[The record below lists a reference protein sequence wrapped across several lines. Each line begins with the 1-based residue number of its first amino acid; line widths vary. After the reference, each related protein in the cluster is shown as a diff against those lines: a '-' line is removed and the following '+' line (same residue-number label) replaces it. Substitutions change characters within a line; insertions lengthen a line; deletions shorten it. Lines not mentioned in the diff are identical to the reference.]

1 MQPPSVAQPTAPW
14 AQAGAEEPDYLWGWR
29 QLTSMRTALILLLP
43 FGLAAEP
50 KETPWDALMPRN
62 WDPMKGFK
70 GRNLQGLMDGDPKAQ
85 ALMDEL
91 RAAWDKAPTVPE
103 MDGRSI
109 RIAGYVVPLEESKGE
124 LREFLLV
131 PYFGACI
138 HTPPPP
144 ANQIIHVKPREPAK
158 GIRSMDTVWVNGTLH
173 TLRTETFMGAS
184 SYRMDAQGIERY
196 VEKPAAK

>member
-1 MQPPSVAQPTAPW
+1 MNHPTS
-14 AQAGAEEPDYLWGWR
+14 PDRRRL
-29 QLTSMRTALILLLP
+29 LALASASGLLALLSP
-43 FGLAAEP
+43 AWAAES
-50 KETPWDALMPRN
+50 KDNTTWESLMPKG

-91 RAAWDKAPTVPE
+91 RASWDQAPTVPE
-103 MDGRSI
+103 MNGRSV
-109 RIAGYVVPLEESKGE
+109 RIAGYVVPLEEGKGE

-144 ANQIIHVKPREPAK
+144 ANQIIHVSPAQPVK
-158 GIRSMDTVWVNGTLH
+158 GIKGMSPVWASGTLKI
-173 TLRTETFMGAS
+173 RRDESSMGVSGYHLEAIKVEPYEERAS
-184 SYRMDAQGIERY
+184 R
-196 VEKPAAK
+196 

>member
-1 MQPPSVAQPTAPW
+1 MKPADLPNRRRLLQTAVATGLA
-14 AQAGAEEPDYLWGWR
+14 AV
-29 QLTSMRTALILLLP
+29 LP
-43 FGLAAEP
+43 VSLAAEP

-144 ANQIIHVKPREPAK
+144 ANQIIHVTPLKPVK
-158 GIRSMDTVWVNGTLH
+158 GIQGMVPVWASGTLKV
-173 TLRTETFMGAS
+173 RRDESAMGVS
-184 SYRMDAQGIERY
+184 GYHLDAVKVEPYEERGGR
-196 VEKPAAK
+196 